1 MNNNLRL
8 VVNNINEKKL
18 EDKHF
23 FEKDE
28 LKIILDLYAKMVS
41 EGSWKDYG
49 LTISSKQVEFSVF
62 KNAAE
67 NAIYKICKKYKLFL
81 IEDAAEAHGQ
91 IINKEKCG
99 SFGDISTFSFHPV
112 KIITTCEGG
121 MCLTNDHK
129 LSNLMTLLSRTLQ
142 KLPLSTTPPSAF
154 VKGISSTLCIFIR
167 LNSARSTPH

>member
-8 VVNNINEKKL
+8 VINNVNKQI

-49 LTISSKQVEFSVF
+49 LSISSKQVGFSVF

-67 NAIYKICKKYKLFL
+67 NALYKICKNFNPKDKNLKYL
-81 IEDAAEAHGQ
+81 ITDTNGK
-91 IINKEKCG
+91 ILKN
-99 SFGDISTFSFHPV
+99 SFDLNSLL
-112 KIITTCEGG
+112 KN
-121 MCLTNDHK
+121 TNWK
-129 LSNLMTLLSRTLQ
+129 KLQ
-142 KLPLSTTPPSAF
+142 K
-154 VKGISSTLCIFIR
+154 
-167 LNSARSTPH
+167 